1 MTSPEINVKFFEHED
16 NPLPEDGSVHVIT
29 TQDGIDLRL
38 GLWPVPGFKISTV
51 DTSDAPVPG
60 EETPSAAGNGTT
72 PEPPGDS
79 PEEPDTGASP
89 SGDEAGTQPADGE
102 NPSPEMAAAP
112 DADQQADEKPA
123 ISEDVE
129 AETPEQP
136 APGGTLS
143 DDGGKAASTA
153 SPDEANP
160 EAAEATGADK
170 AAHEAGNAVEP
181 NEDDAKQKETL
192 QDRPDGEADAEASPA
207 TDGVAPPIVDGAG
220 ASGMDAMPDPAPG
233 PDAIPGPDTT
243 PGPDVTPASG
253 TESADGAPGEDEG
266 ESKAAVQPDPDDKKT
281 IASASPE
288 AVIAA
293 DNSEGVGGKQDALT
307 GTSGKQGPEADS
319 EPESSVAD
327 GKDTAVDAP
336 PAPGHSMPAETHDSQ
351 TEALGTPSSAETPQ
365 PALPLEQAITMS
377 GTIIVLNGRS
387 EFIEK
392 YAEVIRELIDRGF
405 CVAALDWRGQGGSER
420 LIKGRPLK
428 GHIDDMDSYVEDL
441 TTLLDFLETTNCPKP
456 YYCLAHSTGG
466 QILLRAAPLISSR
479 ISRAV
484 TTAPFLDLASYRT
497 PKPLVY
503 AFAST
508 LTYSGLGE
516 MYAPGAGRNPPSDD
530 PFEGNDYSS
539 DPRRYQRTADLVHR
553 HKELAIGGPTVSWM
567 YAALKSADELF
578 DPEFLASI
586 TLPILML
593 SASDDK
599 VVSVQAVEDFAGMA
613 RTVSHL
619 SIPGARHEILMERD
633 EIRSQFWAAFDA
645 FIPGED

>member
-29 TQDGIDLRL
+29 TTDGMDLRL
-38 GLWPVPGFKISTV
+38 GLWPVPGFKISIME
-51 DTSDAPVPG
+51 SPG
-60 EETPSAAGNGTT
+60 DSSPGAETPSATGNNPIQG
-72 PEPPGDS
+72 PPGDS
-79 PEEPDTGASP
+79 SAEPDPDPSAPGDAVGAELAIGQNPLS
-89 SGDEAGTQPADGE
+89 EA
-102 NPSPEMAAAP
+102 AAAP
-112 DADQQADEKPA
+112 DTDRRAGEKPA
-123 ISEDVE
+123 IGGDAGTESL
-129 AETPEQP
+129 EQS
-136 APGGTLS
+136 APDGAVS
-143 DDGGKAASTA
+143 DKTGKAAAPSI
-153 SPDEANP
+153 PDVENSEVPA
-160 EAAEATGADK
+160 ATGAGH
-170 AAHEAGNAVEP
+170 AAQDTDGAVDSDQDEA
-181 NEDDAKQKETL
+181 KKKETL
-192 QDRPDGEADAEASPA
+192 QDQTGEQADAAIQPTVKDA
-207 TDGVAPPIVDGAG
+207 TPVTADGAG
-220 ASGMDAMPDPAPG
+220 ATGVDAVSDPSSAAESVDG
-233 PDAIPGPDTT
+233 GGADD
-243 PGPDVTPASG
+243 ASG
-253 TESADGAPGEDEG
+253 EDNGEE
-266 ESKAAVQPDPDDKKT
+266 KAAVQPDLANEKT
-281 IASASPE
+281 VAAVSREPVISGDHGEVVNEGPVAVTGASGDQSPE
-288 AVIAA
+288 TDSKAESLLA
-293 DNSEGVGGKQDALT
+293 GGKDI
-307 GTSGKQGPEADS
+307 
-319 EPESSVAD
+319 
-327 GKDTAVDAP
+327 AVDAP
-336 PAPGHSMPAETHDSQ
+336 TAHDQPTS
-351 TEALGTPSSAETPQ
+351 TEANETPTGEPDAPSSVQTPQ
-365 PALPLEQAITMS
+365 PAAPLEQAVTMS
-377 GTIIVLNGRS
+377 GTIIILNGRS

-420 LIKGRPLK
+420 LIKRRPLK

-466 QILLRAAPLISSR
+466 QILLRAAPLVSSR

-530 PFEGNDYSS
+530 PFEGNAYSS

-567 YAALKSADELF
+567 YAALKSAEELF
-578 DPEFLASI
+578 DPDFLSSI
-586 TLPILML
+586 TLPVLML

-599 VVSVQAVEDFAGMA
+599 VVSVQAVEDFASMA

>member
-29 TQDGIDLRL
+29 TTDGMDLRL
-38 GLWPVPGFKISTV
+38 GLWPVPGFKISIV
-51 DTSDAPVPG
+51 DSPG
-60 EETPSAAGNGTT
+60 GSSPGAETPPATGNNPIQGLPVTSSA
-72 PEPPGDS
+72 EPDPDASAPGD
-79 PEEPDTGASP
+79 GA
-89 SGDEAGTQPADGE
+89 GAEPADGE
-102 NPSPEMAAAP
+102 NPLPEAAAAR
-112 DADQQADEKPA
+112 DTDRRAGEKPA
-123 ISEDVE
+123 IGGDAGTESLEQSAPDGALSDKSGKAAVPSIPDLENSTVAATTGTGHAAQETDGAIDNGPDEAREKETRQDQTGEHADPAVPRAAKDAAPVSADGTEATGVE
-129 AETPEQP
+129 ATGVEAVSDPSSD
-136 APGGTLS
+136 AGRV
-143 DDGGKAASTA
+143 DDGGT
-153 SPDEANP
+153 
-160 EAAEATGADK
+160 
-170 AAHEAGNAVEP
+170 
-181 NEDDAKQKETL
+181 DDASGE
-192 QDRPDGEADAEASPA
+192 DDGEAKA
-207 TDGVAPPIVDGAG
+207 T
-220 ASGMDAMPDPAPG
+220 
-233 PDAIPGPDTT
+233 
-243 PGPDVTPASG
+243 
-253 TESADGAPGEDEG
+253 
-266 ESKAAVQPDPDDKKT
+266 VQPDSGDEKP
-281 IASASPE
+281 IAAASREPVISADHGEVVDEGPVAATGSSGGQSPE
-288 AVIAA
+288 TDSKAEPSHA
-293 DNSEGVGGKQDALT
+293 GGKDDTIDAPTTDTQSTSTEANETPT
-307 GTSGKQGPEADS
+307 G
-319 EPESSVAD
+319 EPDAPSSV
-327 GKDTAVDAP
+327 
-336 PAPGHSMPAETHDSQ
+336 Q
-351 TEALGTPSSAETPQ
+351 TPQ
-365 PALPLEQAITMS
+365 PAGPLEEAVTMS

-420 LIKGRPLK
+420 LIKRRPLK

-466 QILLRAAPLISSR
+466 QILLRAAPLVSSR

-530 PFEGNDYSS
+530 PFEGNAYSS
-539 DPRRYQRTADLVHR
+539 DQRRYQRTADLVHR

-567 YAALKSADELF
+567 YAALKSAEELF
-578 DPEFLASI
+578 DPDFLSSI
-586 TLPILML
+586 TLPVLML

-599 VVSVQAVEDFAGMA
+599 VVSVQAVEDFASMA